1 MRPILLSFGGGIN
14 STALLLEWVEQGKP
28 LDLVI
33 FADTGS
39 EMPET
44 YEFIDKYVIPFC
56 KKHKIHFETVYY
68 TVSNKVAGVKKGHW
82 VEGERVS
89 IYDYYEYQ
97 KAVPSMIKRSC
108 TDKFKI
114 SPIEKY
120 IKQKW
125 GDKNLPLR
133 LIGIDAGES
142 HRAKFIV
149 DPKTG
154 KKINVVAVSAR
165 SINKKRKF
173 KVNKKI
179 FYKNPLEIFKKNNI
193 DILFEAIGLSDGIS
207 KKVVETALK
216 SKIHV
221 ITPNKALISKHG
233 NELAKLAE
241 KNKVNLEF
249 EASVAGGIP
258 ILRSIKEG
266 LATNKIS
273 KVYGILNGTSNY
285 ILSEMENSN
294 ENFADV
300 LKKAQILGYAEP
312 GNPKLD
318 LNGFDAFAKVRIL
331 SALAFNSK
339 ISKHKCL
346 MEGIE
351 KIELKDIKIANQLDL
366 RIKLLG
372 ISELKNNHLFE
383 TVHPC
388 LVSKKSYIGNVNGVM
403 NAVILQGKPVGE
415 SVLQGEGA
423 GPGPTSSSLLSDL
436 LSILRGN
443 IKKPFGVSVS
453 KLKSLKPYNVNNY
466 VNSLYLRFEVKD
478 KPGVLSEITNRLA
491 KYKISVK
498 RLIQTP
504 DKKNNKATIV
514 IITHKTTETN
524 IHNCLSIFKKNK
536 NILKTPTLIRLL
548 G

>member
-1 MRPILLSFGGGIN
+1 MKNIVN
-14 STALLLEWVEQGKP
+14 
-28 LDLVI
+28 
-33 FADTGS
+33 
-39 EMPET
+39 
-44 YEFIDKYVIPFC
+44 
-56 KKHKIHFETVYY
+56 
-68 TVSNKVAGVKKGHW
+68 VAVVGLGQVGNYLFNELIVKKK
-82 VEGERVS
+82 
-89 IYDYYEYQ
+89 D
-97 KAVPSMIKRSC
+97 
-108 TDKFKI
+108 
-114 SPIEKY
+114 IE
-120 IKQKW
+120 
-125 GDKNLPLR
+125 L
-133 LIGIDAGES
+133 
-142 HRAKFIV
+142 
-149 DPKTG
+149 KTG
-154 KKINVVAVSAR
+154 KRVNVVAISAKN
-165 SINKKRKF
+165 INKKRKY
-173 KVNKKI
+173 KINRKI
-179 FYKNPLEIFKKNNI
+179 FYKNPFEIFKKEKV
-193 DILFEAIGLSDGIS
+193 DILFEVIGQSDGVS
-207 KKVVETALK
+207 KKLVETALK
-216 SKIHV
+216 NKIHV

-233 NELAKLAE
+233 NNLAKLAE
-241 KNKVNLEF
+241 KNNVNLEF

-266 LATNKIS
+266 LATNKLS

-285 ILSEMENSN
+285 ILSEMENS
-294 ENFADV
+294 EQNFADV

-331 SALAFNSK
+331 SALAFHSK
-339 ISKHKCL
+339 ISNKKCL

-351 KIELKDIKIANQLDL
+351 KIDLKDIKIANQLDL

-372 ISELKNNHLFE
+372 ISELKNNQLFE

-403 NAVILQGKPVGE
+403 NAVILNGKPVGE

-443 IKKPFGVSVS
+443 IKNPFGVSVNN
-453 KLKSLKPYNVNNY
+453 LKTLKTYNVNNY

-478 KPGVLSEITNRLA
+478 KPGVLSQITNRLA

-514 IITHKTTETN
+514 IVTHKTTELNCKT
-524 IHNCLSIFKKNK
+524 CLSIFNKNK
-536 NILKTPTLIRLL
+536 NIIKSPTLIRLL
-548 G
+548 D

>member
-1 MRPILLSFGGGIN
+1 MNKIVNIAIVGLGQVGIYLYN
-14 STALLLEWVEQGKP
+14 E
-28 LDLVI
+28 
-33 FADTGS
+33 
-39 EMPET
+39 
-44 YEFIDKYVIPFC
+44 
-56 KKHKIHFETVYY
+56 
-68 TVSNKVAGVKKGHW
+68 
-82 VEGERVS
+82 
-89 IYDYYEYQ
+89 
-97 KAVPSMIKRSC
+97 
-108 TDKFKI
+108 
-114 SPIEKY
+114 
-120 IKQKW
+120 
-125 GDKNLPLR
+125 LR
-133 LIGIDAGES
+133 LKKKEIEI
-142 HRAKFIV
+142 
-149 DPKTG
+149 KTG
-154 KKINVVAVSAR
+154 KKINIVAISAKNK
-165 SINKKRKF
+165 NKKRKYNI
-173 KVNKKI
+173 NKKI
-179 FYKNPLEIFKKNNI
+179 FYTNPLKILKEKKI
-193 DILFEAIGLSDGIS
+193 DILFESIGQSDGIS
-207 KKVVETALK
+207 KKVVEYALK
-216 SKIHV
+216 NKINV
-221 ITPNKALISKHG
+221 ITPNKALIAKHG

-241 KNKVNLEF
+241 TNKVNLEF

-258 ILRSIKEG
+258 ILRTIKEG
-266 LATNKIS
+266 LATNRIN
-273 KVYGILNGTSNY
+273 KVYGILNGTTNY
-285 ILSEMENSN
+285 ILSEMENNN
-294 ENFADV
+294 ETFDTV
-300 LKKAQILGYAEP
+300 LKKAQKFGYAEP